1 MNNLSNL
8 IQINQIFMLIK
19 IGFLIIDLAFVVFL
33 VVVVK
38 QVQAMNTIVND
49 SNDSSIIKSVAL
61 LLFLA
66 GISLFLA
73 ALVIL

>member
-1 MNNLSNL
+1 MAQVNL
-8 IQINQIFMLIK
+8 LIK
-19 IGFLIIDLAFVVFL
+19 IGFLVIDFAFIVFL

-38 QVQAMNTIVND
+38 QVQTMNTIVND

-61 LLFLA
+61 FLLIA